1 MALYADIPRVAM
13 QVSRGVVVVSIQVD
27 LRDEVLTQLPE
38 DLLRCIQETGA
49 RAVILDASGLEILDS
64 AELAALRRII
74 TMTDLMGAMSVLVGL
89 RPGVVSALIE
99 ANADVEGLSAAIDLD
114 AAFDLLEPELEAE
127 PEAQLDIEPTS
138 DAEAVQDGGQ
148 PSPPDAALEV
158 GR

>member
-27 LRDEVLTQLPE
+27 LRDEVLAQLQE

-49 RAVILDASGLEILDS
+49 RAVILDASGLEILDA

-74 TMTDLMGAMSVLVGL
+74 TMTDLMGATSVLVGL

-114 AAFDLLEPELEAE
+114 AAFDLLEPELEVE

-138 DAEAVQDGGQ
+138 DTEAVQDGGQ
-148 PSPPDAALEV
+148 PPVPDAAREV